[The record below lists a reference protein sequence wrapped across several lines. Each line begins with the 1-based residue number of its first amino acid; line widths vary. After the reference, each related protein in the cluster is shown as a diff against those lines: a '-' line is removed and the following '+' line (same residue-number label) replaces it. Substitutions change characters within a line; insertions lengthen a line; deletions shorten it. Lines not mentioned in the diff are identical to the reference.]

1 MIPKTM
7 KAVVLSGV
15 TQAADIKFTRCPVPK
30 VKPGWVLVKIRAFGL
45 NKSEQVLRL
54 SEIQKDYIK
63 KPIIPGIECAGE
75 IVDASDSGFEPG
87 QKVVALM
94 GGMGRRFDGSY
105 AEYALLPV
113 AYVFPV
119 HTGLTWKQLAAVP
132 KTYFTA
138 WGALFECLNLRHSDT
153 LLVRGAACAL
163 GYAVIQLAKALG
175 CRVIAAA
182 ADESRLSFLEEADE
196 TLLDTGNLSDKLF
209 GATKALDLA
218 DVKTIYDTMHCVMR
232 GGIVC
237 SAETVHGES
246 DLERFD
252 PVKDIPNGIYLTG
265 FYDNSPNQ
273 DIINDVISF
282 LDMHHSAP
290 GMEAEYA
297 FEDIAEACADM
308 EKGKTTGK
316 IVVYI

>member
-1 MIPKTM
+1 M
-7 KAVVLSGV
+7 KAVLLNGV
-15 TQAADIKFTRCPVPK
+15 TQAADIKFTRCSVPK
-30 VKPGWVLVKIRAFGL
+30 VKPGWVLVKVKAFGL
-45 NKSEQVLRL
+45 NRSEQVLRL
-54 SEIQKDYIK
+54 SEIEKDYIK

-75 IVDASDSGFEPG
+75 IADASDSGFETG

-113 AYVFPV
+113 SYVFPV
-119 HTGLTWKQLAAVP
+119 YTGLTWKQLAAVP

-138 WGALFECLNLRHSDT
+138 WGSLFECLDLKYSDT
-153 LLVRGAACAL
+153 LLVRGADCDL
-163 GYAVIQLAKALG
+163 GYAAVQLAKALG
-175 CRVIAAA
+175 CRVIASVS
-182 ADESRLSFLEEADE
+182 DESKKPFLEEADE
-196 TLLDTGNLSDKLF
+196 VLIDTGNLSDKLF

-218 DVKTIYDTMHCVMR
+218 EVKTLYDTMHCVMR

-237 SAETVHGES
+237 SAEAVHGES
-246 DLERFD
+246 ALEKFD

-265 FYDNSPNQ
+265 FHDNSPNQ

-290 GMEAEYA
+290 GMGAEYA
-297 FEDIAEACADM
+297 FDDIAKACADM
-308 EKGKTTGK
+308 ESGKVTGK